1 MKRRVI
7 KQGHNTFT
15 ITLPIKWANKVELKP
30 GSELD
35 VSEQGTSLV
44 IGTSNVSGKST
55 MAEIDIT
62 GLPNPLL
69 WRLVSTAYRSGYD
82 EIKINFEGIE
92 NDKERLAEFSYDVTD
107 WFYRGELPRERVQRL
122 SPIEAIQ
129 ALVNRF
135 VGVEIIEQKQNYV
148 IIKQFG
154 EISYKEFDN
163 ALRRIFRV
171 LTFMGPDILSAIKA
185 DDRTTLKSMHMI
197 DTNIDRFEDYCLRVL
212 NTKGYAD
219 YKKTSTIYT
228 TIFLLEQLGDEY
240 KRIAKHVVE
249 DKVKYGPKSLKFF
262 DEVNQ
267 QFEAYNDL
275 FYNFNLAK
283 VLKVFEKEEYFASTS
298 KKLSKKATL
307 DEVEL
312 YHHLKKITRLI
323 ISLVELAID
332 LRADT
337 AFESNGKKKK

>member
-35 VSEQGTSLV
+35 VSEQGNSLV
-44 IGTSNVSGKST
+44 IGTSNVAGDST
-55 MAEIDIT
+55 IAEIDIT

-82 EIKINFEGIE
+82 EIKINFEGIK
-92 NDKERLAEFSYDVTD
+92 NDEERLAEFSYDITD
-107 WFYRGELPRERVQRL
+107 WFYRGELPRDRLPRL

-148 IIKQFG
+148 VIKQFG

-163 ALRRIFRV
+163 AIRRIF
-171 LTFMGPDILSAIKA
+171 MILSSMGKDIVSAIRS
-185 DDRTTLKSMHMI
+185 DDRVALKSVHMI

-219 YKKTSTIYT
+219 YRKTSTVYSI
-228 TIFLLEQLGDEY
+228 IFLLEQLGDEY
-240 KRIAKHVVE
+240 KRIAMHVIE
-249 DKVKYGPKSLKFF
+249 DKAKYGSNSLKFF
-262 DEVNQ
+262 DDVNK
-267 QFEAYNDL
+267 QFDAFHDL
-275 FYNFNLAK
+275 FYTFNLEK
-283 VLKVFEKEEYFASTS
+283 VLKVFERDESFTSTS
-298 KKLSKKATL
+298 KKLYKSANL
-307 DEVEL
+307 DEIEL

-332 LRADT
+332 LRANM
-337 AFESNGKKKK
+337 AFEPNEKKKK